1 MRYTYKYGID
11 FGTTNSSIALRFM
24 GTDNNE
30 HTYVAR
36 LKDTKPQEVMPSVVL
51 FDKKGRKR
59 AGQEAKEYYLQK
71 QYSSQ
76 ELKFIK
82 KIKLD
87 LENEGTELKY
97 TLGGTTVSGVD
108 LIASMLKTLKVKA
121 DKEVA
126 IRCGVP
132 VEAISGVVMGVP
144 VQYGDVQKDVLKKAL
159 CKAGF
164 YKNIEEADKCTEFVS
179 EPIAVAVHNGLNLS
193 QDRTV
198 MVFDFGGGTLD
209 LAVVNL
215 KHQVGKDVLHPHET
229 KAKER
234 MTLGGEE
241 LTKLFFV
248 NCFCSERKY
257 GTTRLANAFK
267 LKGIYSPEKLWNK
280 LLEVPAGIRFID
292 RIEEC
297 KCDLSTSYRSEFYF
311 TDVNVQVKPMD
322 FYQDDFRDAIIDK
335 LDEIDEFIELTL
347 ENAGI
352 SDKYDIDRVIL
363 AGGSSMIPSVQDVL
377 VSKFGNRKVSSKIND
392 DDEYI
397 KKLKGVKVSEN
408 EVLTSI
414 VRGLAMVG
422 FRKEELIEDVVDSDY
437 GVWDDVE
444 NDLIVIIPKGIPV
457 KETRLNKISQEGK
470 CEEVQ
475 CVDKNAL
482 SLEVSVY
489 QRVYK
494 NGAEATQQLGRIN
507 FQKMSGGASY
517 RIFMEVDKKK
527 GSLKVHIYDV
537 NRNRW
542 IEEIPL
548 QQRTFN
554 LI

>member
-36 LKDTKPQEVMPSVVL
+36 LKDTKPQEVMPSVVV
-51 FDKKGRKR
+51 FDKMGRKK

-71 QYSSQ
+71 QYSSK

-87 LENEGTELKY
+87 LENEGTDLEY
-97 TLGGTTVSGVD
+97 TLGDTTVSGVD
-108 LIASMLKTLKVKA
+108 LIASILKTLKIKA

-126 IRCGVP
+126 VRCGVP
-132 VEAISGVVMGVP
+132 VESISGVVMGVP
-144 VQYGDVQKDVLKKAL
+144 VQYGDVQKNVLKEAL

-164 YKNIEEADKCTEFVS
+164 YRSIADADKKTEFVS

-215 KHQVGKDVLHPHET
+215 KRLEGKDVLHPHET
-229 KAKER
+229 RAKER

-241 LTKLFFV
+241 LTKLFFI
-248 NCFCSERKY
+248 NSFCSDGKY
-257 GTTRLANAFK
+257 GTQKLANAFRI
-267 LKGIYSPEKLWNK
+267 KGVHSPEKLWNR
-280 LLEVPAGIRFID
+280 LLEIPAGIRFID
-292 RIEEC
+292 KIEEC
-297 KCDLSTSYRSEFYF
+297 KCDLSSSYRSEFYF
-311 TDVNVQVKPMD
+311 TDVNIQVKPMD
-322 FYQDDFRDAIIDK
+322 FYQDDFRDAIASK
-335 LDEIDEFIELTL
+335 LDEIDELIDRTL
-347 ENAGI
+347 ENAEI
-352 SDKYDIDRVIL
+352 RDKYDIDRVIL
-363 AGGSSMIPSVQDVL
+363 AGGSSMIPAVQDVL
-377 VSKFGNRKVSSKIND
+377 ASKFGNRKVSSKIND
-392 DDEYI
+392 NDEYI
-397 KKLKGVKVSEN
+397 KKLKGVRVSES

-437 GVWDDVE
+437 GVWDDAE
-444 NDLIVIIPKGIPV
+444 NNLMVIIPKGISV
-457 KETRLNKISQEGK
+457 KETRLNKISQEGIF
-470 CEEVQ
+470 EEVR
-475 CVDKNAL
+475 CVDKSAH
-482 SLEVSVY
+482 SVAVTVC
-489 QRVYK
+489 QRVHK
-494 NGAEATQQLGRIN
+494 NGREDIQKLGKIN
-507 FQKMSGGASY
+507 FQKMSGGE
-517 RIFMEVDKKK
+517 RFQIFMEVDKKK

-542 IEEIPL
+542 IDEIPL

-554 LI
+554 II